1 MAPDKVKSEDAMTF
15 GELLALIADQKRR
28 LNVLKWLSLIWP
40 SARMTKAN
48 QLLIHS
54 LKLESHSQNRDAET
68 QKHFAHL
75 AEELEKCLHG
85 SPPPAG
91 ANNALLFTHPKIRI
105 PVCRIIVRINIYFA
119 NFGDNPPPMKADA
132 YTVIALMM
140 MSRIDPR

>member
-28 LNVLKWLSLIWP
+28 LNVLEVAFSYLAFSLDD
-40 SARMTKAN
+40 KAN

-54 LKLESHSQNRDAET
+54 LKLESQSQKRDAET

-85 SPPPAG
+85 ASPPPTG
-91 ANNALLFTHPKIRI
+91 AE
-105 PVCRIIVRINIYFA
+105 
-119 NFGDNPPPMKADA
+119 
-132 YTVIALMM
+132 
-140 MSRIDPR
+140 

>member
-28 LNVLKWLSLIWP
+28 LNVLEVAFSYLAFSP
-40 SARMTKAN
+40 DDKAN

-68 QKHFAHL
+68 QNISPIWPKSWKNACTAHRRQ
-75 AEELEKCLHG
+75 
-85 SPPPAG
+85 PAR
-91 ANNALLFTHPKIRI
+91 NNALLFTHPKIRI

-119 NFGDNPPPMKADA
+119 NFGDNPSTDESGCVYCNCSHDDEPH
-132 YTVIALMM
+132 
-140 MSRIDPR
+140 